1 MSLWQRLRSLIRASV
16 RRGDLE
22 RRMQHEMREHIDM
35 LEADLRSRGLSAEEA
50 HRRARAAFGS
60 LDARK
65 DECRQ
70 SFGLRLLGEVRGDVV
85 YALRLLRRSP
95 VFTAVALL
103 SLGLG
108 VGANVAIFSLIDTVM
123 LRSLPV
129 RDPQRLFFVDDTGG
143 RSDGGNTPPYPCFE
157 LLRDHNRFLD
167 GISAFS
173 MDVFKVTIDGVPEQV
188 RGQNVSGNYFDLLG
202 IRAVHGRLLTP
213 ADDSVMGRGG
223 EDGAVAVISYA
234 FWERRFGLDPA
245 VLGKTVQV
253 GRHWVTIVGVTEPQF
268 FGLQVGSPMDISVPM
283 MLAGD
288 VLGSKST
295 WWMSSIAR
303 VRREATVEQ
312 ARADL
317 DAIFDAFMV
326 GEGQPREKRSYF
338 SHIELVPAVR
348 GGNDLRRDFQQPL
361 LIIMAIVSLVLLIG
375 CANVASLLVARASAR
390 RGEIAVRLAI
400 GAGRGRLIRQLLTEG
415 AVLVSLGTVGGVVF
429 ASWGARFLANAMSGP
444 GRGIVLEPAF
454 DGRVIAFTAGLAAL
468 TALLFSLAPAIHATG
483 ADSAKP
489 SSSGITRRFRTP
501 LGTGRV
507 LLVVQVMLSAV
518 LLTGAALFVRT
529 LHQLRSVDA
538 GFDRAG
544 VLSMQVEA
552 AMPPSVTKPPPDES
566 RREHARLGEMW
577 QELADRA
584 SGLPGVTSA
593 AVGTLSPLVGRDRG
607 VRLAIA
613 GGGSTSERDTMRD
626 PADFGV
632 KVNQVSSGF
641 FSTAA
646 VRLVS
651 GRVFTPADRAGS
663 LRVAIMN
670 ENAARWFFGTETPVG
685 RRINF
690 PGQRIEDEYE
700 IVGVVGNV
708 RYRDLRTADGRMVY
722 LPITQAIDRVTSLM
736 LAVRGGRGEVTAL
749 TASVRKTAETVIPGG
764 FVSRVG
770 TIEQRVDASLVR
782 ERLLSILATFFAGL
796 ALALACIGLYGVM
809 AYGVVRRTREIG
821 VRLAIGA
828 NRRAVVWMI
837 LRETIVLVAIGAA
850 LGTAAAAVAGRQIRS
865 QLFGVAPGDSVA
877 ALAAALVLL
886 TMTLAA
892 GSLPARRA
900 SRIDPVVA
908 LRHE

>member
-1 MSLWQRLRSLIRASV
+1 MSLLSRLRSWTRASA
-16 RRGDLE
+16 RRSDFEQRMDDEMQAHLDMHE
-22 RRMQHEMREHIDM
+22 ASLRRT
-35 LEADLRSRGLSAEEA
+35 GLSAEEA
-50 HRRARAAFGS
+50 RRQARAEFGS
-60 LDARK
+60 TEARQ

-70 SFGLRLLGEVRGDVV
+70 SFGLRHLDELRADII
-85 YALRLLRRSP
+85 YSFRLLRRSP

-123 LRSLPV
+123 LKSLPV

-143 RSDGGNTPPYPCFE
+143 RSGGGNTPPYPCFE

-173 MDVFKVTIDGVPEQV
+173 MDMFKVTIDGVAEQV

-202 IRAVHGRLLTP
+202 VRAAHGRLLTP
-213 ADDSVMGRGG
+213 ADDSIVGRGG
-223 EDGAVAVISYA
+223 QDGAVAVISYA

-253 GRHWVTIVGVTEPQF
+253 GRNWVTIVGVTEPQF

-288 VLGSKST
+288 VLRSKST

-303 VRREATVEQ
+303 VRSDATIEQ

-317 DAIFDAFMV
+317 DALFDAFMV
-326 GEGQPREKRSYF
+326 GEGQPRDKRSYF
-338 SHIELVPAVR
+338 SHIELVPAVK
-348 GGNDLRRDFQQPL
+348 GGNDLRRNFRQPL

-375 CANVASLLVARASAR
+375 CANVANLLTARASAR
-390 RGEIAVRLAI
+390 RGEMAVRLAI
-400 GAGRGRLIRQLLTEG
+400 GAGRVRLIRQLLTEG
-415 AVLVSLGTVGGVVF
+415 MVLVSLGALVGLLF
-429 ASWGARFLANAMSGP
+429 ASWGVQFLVSAISGP
-444 GRGIVLEPAF
+444 SRGILLEPAF

-468 TALLFSLAPAIHATG
+468 TALLFSLTPAFHATRVD
-483 ADSAKP
+483 AAKP

-518 LLTGAALFVRT
+518 LLTGASLFLQT

-552 AMPPSVTKPPPDES
+552 AMPQSLNKPAPEES
-566 RREHARLGEMW
+566 RVEHARLGAMW
-577 QELADRA
+577 QDLVDRTSA
-584 SGLPGVTSA
+584 LPNVSSA
-593 AVGTLSPLVGRDRG
+593 AVATLSPLVGRDRG
-607 VRLAIA
+607 VRLAVS
-613 GGGSTSERDTMRD
+613 GGGPASERDAVRE
-626 PADFGV
+626 PSDFGV
-632 KVNQVSSGF
+632 KINQVSSEF
-641 FSTAA
+641 FNVAA
-646 VRLVS
+646 VRLLS
-651 GRVFTPADRAGS
+651 GRLFTPADRAGS

-670 ENAARWFFGTETPVG
+670 ENAARWFFSAENPIG
-685 RRINF
+685 RKVNF

-708 RYRDLRTADGRMVY
+708 RYRDLRTADGRMIY
-722 LPITQAIDRVTSLM
+722 LPVTQAIDRVTSLM
-736 LAVRGGRGEVTAL
+736 LTVRGGRGDVAAL
-749 TASVRKTAETVIPGG
+749 TASVRKTAETAIPGG

-782 ERLLSILATFFAGL
+782 ERLLSILASFFAGL
-796 ALALACIGLYGVM
+796 ALVLACIGLYGVM

-828 NRRAVVWMI
+828 RQATVAWMVM
-837 LRETIVLVAIGAA
+837 REMLVLVAIGAT
-850 LGTAAAAVAGRQIRS
+850 LGSVGAVFATRQISS
-865 QLFGVAPGDSVA
+865 QLYGVAPGDSMATFFAVA
-877 ALAAALVLL
+877 VLL
-886 TMTLAA
+886 LATSAA
-892 GSLPARRA
+892 GLVPARRA